1 MAEVEQGNAKE
12 TLLGVLNYIDSP
24 FKLGVVILLAFLGF
38 TGFFVYQ
45 NQEVMVGAYMKSKER
60 PSMNVN
66 KFEPAARLIL
76 KSTGAEMVVIF
87 DVDTILGKRV
97 VERAYL
103 TDGSRYKEFDGYDV
117 GLFTKNIANN
127 NDIIR
132 LMANEIP
139 CGEYARAQSEIG
151 IWYKSLGVN
160 YTCRVSIPPDQNQFI
175 GQITVGWKEKPADP
189 ESILSIAALM
199 LSRKQ

>member
-38 TGFFVYQ
+38 AGFFVYKHQ
-45 NQEVMVGAYMKSKER
+45 DVMIGAYMKSKER
-60 PSMNVN
+60 PNMNSD

-76 KSTGAEMVVIF
+76 KSTGATMVVIF
-87 DVDTILGKRV
+87 SVDTILGKRV
-97 VERAYL
+97 VERIYL
-103 TDGSRYKEFDGYDV
+103 SDGSRYKDFDGYDV
-117 GLFTKNIANN
+117 GLFTKNIDNN

-139 CGEYARAQSEIG
+139 CGEYPKAQSEIG
-151 IWYKSLGVN
+151 LWYKSLGVN
-160 YTCRVSIPPDQNQFI
+160 YTCRISVPPDQNQFI
-175 GQITVGWKEKPADP
+175 GQITVGWKEKPVDP
-189 ESILSIAALM
+189 ESILPIAGLM
-199 LSRKQ
+199 LYRKQ

>member
-24 FKLGVVILLAFLGF
+24 FKLVVVLLLAFLGF
-38 TGFFVYQ
+38 SGFFVYQ
-45 NQEVMVGAYMKSKER
+45 NQDVMIGAYIKNKER
-60 PSMNVN
+60 PVMNVD

-76 KSTGAEMVVIF
+76 KATQADVVVIF
-87 DVDTILGKRV
+87 SVDTILNKRI
-97 VERAYL
+97 VERAYIA
-103 TDGSRYKEFDGYDV
+103 DGSRYKEFDNHDV
-117 GLFTKNIANN
+117 GLFTKNINNN
-127 NDIIR
+127 NDVIR

-139 CGEYARAQSEIG
+139 CGEYAKAQSEIG
-151 IWYKSLGVN
+151 LWYKSLGVN
-160 YTCRVSIPPDQNQFI
+160 YTCRVSVPPDQNQFI

-189 ESILSIAALM
+189 ENILPIAALM

>member
-1 MAEVEQGNAKE
+1 MAIEQGNAKE

-38 TGFFVYQ
+38 FGFFIYQ
-45 NQEVMVGAYMKSKER
+45 HQDVMIGAYVKSKER
-60 PSMNVN
+60 PTMNSDRY
-66 KFEPAARLIL
+66 EPAARLIL

-87 DVDTILGKRV
+87 NVDTILGKRV
-97 VERAYL
+97 VERAFL
-103 TDGSRYKEFDGYDV
+103 ADGSRYKDFDGYDV

-127 NDIIR
+127 NDVIR

-139 CGEYARAQSEIG
+139 CGEYPKAQSEIG
-151 IWYKSLGVN
+151 LWYKSLGVN
-160 YTCRVSIPPDQNQFI
+160 YTCRISVPPENNQFI
-175 GQITVGWKEKPADP
+175 GQITVGWKEKPVDP
-189 ESILSIAALM
+189 EAILPISALM

>member
-38 TGFFVYQ
+38 TGFFIYQ

-60 PSMNVN
+60 PTMNAD
-66 KFEPAARLIL
+66 KYEPAARLIL

-87 DVDTILGKRV
+87 AVDTILGKRL

-103 TDGSRYKEFDGYDV
+103 ADGSRYKEFDGYDV

-127 NDIIR
+127 NDVIL

-139 CGEYARAQSEIG
+139 CGEYAKAQSEIG

-160 YTCRVSIPPDQNQFI
+160 YTCRISVPPDQNQFI
-175 GQITVGWKEKPADP
+175 GQITVGWKEKPVDA
-189 ESILSIAALM
+189 ETILPIAALM